1 MVKQKVQS
9 SEEAIA
15 HKAELINS
23 SPTTGNRKESI
34 LRRIMIWIALEAGV
48 LLIGAGMIYFW
59 LYQPAIQ
66 ELRYSRQDLE
76 MANRELATSRSELQ
90 SVKSELE
97 AEKEFSATLQ
107 EQLGQKEQVIA
118 QKQQNELVLKA
129 LAEANIAQNAF
140 ANQDLTTVRIA
151 LANVKRYIDQLQAGT
166 FDPAILEGIK
176 QRSVQ
181 AQDAVDN
188 QAEVAGSELA
198 SLVLNLNQLLNLIS
212 SNP

>member
-34 LRRIMIWIALEAGV
+34 LRRIMVWIALEAGV

-97 AEKEFSATLQ
+97 AEKEFSTTLQ

>member
-1 MVKQKVQS
+1 MVKRKVQS

-34 LRRIMIWIALEAGV
+34 LRRIMVWIALEAGV

-66 ELRYSRQDLE
+66 ELRYSRQNLE

-97 AEKEFSATLQ
+97 AEKEFSTTLQ

-181 AQDAVDN
+181 AQNAVDN

>member
-23 SPTTGNRKESI
+23 SSTTGNRKESI
-34 LRRIMIWIALEAGV
+34 LRRIMVWIALEAGV

-97 AEKEFSATLQ
+97 AEKEFSTTLQ